1 LQGLFKAPFSLTF
14 DTKKDTFTTLNKMVQ
29 ENLDI
34 LEEKIIKKC
43 NSSGRDRAEI
53 TLVAVSKTH
62 PISLIKEAV
71 NCGVKDFG
79 ENKAQEFKSKTEEY
93 KEEINWHFIGHLQ
106 TNKVKYVIESAH
118 LIHSVDSL
126 KIAKE
131 IEKRASKIN
140 KIQKVLLEL
149 NTSGEHSKMGINDF
163 SKTKELANYCKES
176 ESLDLTGLMT
186 MAPYTDEE
194 KIIRNCFSELRKIKD
209 KLNGEGFELAELSM
223 GMTNDY
229 EIAIEEGATILR
241 VGSAIFG
248 ERNYSKQN

>member
-1 LQGLFKAPFSLTF
+1 
-14 DTKKDTFTTLNKMVQ
+14 MVQ

-34 LEEKIIKKC
+34 LEEKIINKC

-149 NTSGEHSKMGINDF
+149 NTSGEYSKMGINDF
-163 SKTKELANYCKES
+163 GKTMELANYCKES